1 MTLTIAR
8 AEMGQGIYTALAM
21 LIAEELEVDLAQVQV
36 EHAPAD
42 QARFANPLL
51 GFQVTGGSTSV
62 QTFFTPLRQAGATAR
77 ALLVAAAAG
86 QWQVDPATGH
96 AESGSVVRGDSGRR
110 LSYGDL
116 VDRAA
121 GLPTPE
127 EVEFKVPDQFKLIG
141 TPAKRIDSAP
151 EVNGSAVFGIDV
163 ELPGMKVATVA
174 ACPVLGDRLPFVN
187 DGQALTIA
195 GVRQVVRLD
204 DAVAVVADHMGAAKR
219 GLAALEIGW
228 DEGANA
234 QLSTADLVR
243 QLVQAAARQGAV
255 AKQQGDAAT
264 ALQST
269 ARTID
274 AVYQMPLLAHATME
288 PLNCTVH
295 VRQDACEVWVSA
307 QILGRARATAADVP
321 GLPLDRVTVHNQF
334 LGGGCDRRLEVDYAT
349 QAVRIGCQVDGQVK
363 VIWTREEDNQ
373 HDCRPIYLD
382 HLTAGL
388 DATGQPMSFQH
399 RVAGSSIMAL
409 WAPEFFKNDLD
420 FDAVDGAAGPYAFPY
435 LRVDWVRAEP
445 PAGLT
450 TG

>member
-62 QTFFTPLRQAGATAR
+62 QTFFTPLRQTGATAR

-174 ACPVLGDRLPFVN
+174 ACPVLGDRLAFVN

-243 QLVQAAARQGAV
+243 QLVQAAARQGVV

-264 ALQST
+264 ALQSA

-295 VRQDACEVWVSA
+295 VRQDACEVWVGA
-307 QILGRARATAADVP
+307 QILGRARATAAD
-321 GLPLDRVTVHNQF
+321 
-334 LGGGCDRRLEVDYAT
+334 A
-349 QAVRIGCQVDGQVK
+349 A
-363 VIWTREEDNQ
+363 
-373 HDCRPIYLD
+373 
-382 HLTAGL
+382 
-388 DATGQPMSFQH
+388 
-399 RVAGSSIMAL
+399 AGSRSITPRRQCASGVRSTGRSRSSGP
-409 WAPEFFKNDLD
+409 ARRTISTI
-420 FDAVDGAAGPYAFPY
+420 AGRFI
-435 LRVDWVRAEP
+435 LITSP
-445 PAGLT
+445 PGSMRPASR
-450 TG
+450 